1 MIEKGKQRNLLR
13 ENQEKAFM
21 QKIKNLAEED

>member
-1 MIEKGKQRNLLR
+1 MSRKVIKMIEKGKHRNILR

-21 QKIKNLAEED
+21 

>member
-1 MIEKGKQRNLLR
+1 MSRKVIKMIEKGKQRNILR

-21 QKIKNLAEED
+21 